1 MKSLLERV
9 ETKGKDMLNTHSI
22 KYRHTGRHLTLMLTQ
37 HKSLMD
43 MEFGDVWALSYVFEC
58 DIINVLDYFKMD
70 SYEEVL

>member
-1 MKSLLERV
+1 
-9 ETKGKDMLNTHSI
+9 
-22 KYRHTGRHLTLMLTQ
+22 MLTK